1 LRTWAYVCRKNPA
14 SACPILSLTTLGLR
28 PAFSAQVVDAAL
40 YNDAIVLAIRDG
52 GTVTSGRQHVG
63 FSERSIVWHKV
74 FVNEHTTRTDVL
86 NTLRD
91 LVEAGTL
98 TQRVAGTLPAE
109 RAADAH
115 RRLEAGGLRGRLI
128 LTR

>member
-1 LRTWAYVCRKNPA
+1 MPR
-14 SACPILSLTTLGLR
+14 
-28 PAFSAQVVDAAL
+28 
-40 YNDAIVLAIRDG
+40 YNDAIVPAIRDG
-52 GTVTSGRQHVG
+52 GTVTSGRQHFG
-63 FSERSIVWHKV
+63 SSERSIVWHKV

-86 NTLRD
+86 NTHRD

-98 TQRVAGTLPAE
+98 ALRVAGTLPAE

-115 RRLEAGGLRGRLI
+115 RRLEAPGLPGRVV